1 MLSHP
6 TLFYALYSSPPPFN
20 SLPCC
25 FHFFSFLT
33 SLQWKNIHNRSQNI
47 LFSWHSPQAVLLL
60 FDLRQRKAQ
69 TVHLTTSKL
78 PLVHQLNCVCMYIHH
93 AIKLNEIFVR
103 IFYSKAYIK
112 EHVVMKIFKEQY
124 TVSSSY
130 SAHTVLIQCSY
141 SALCHVIIQFQL
153 S

>member
-1 MLSHP
+1 MPCFL
-6 TLFYALYSSPPPFN
+6 PPPTP
-20 SLPCC
+20 LIP
-25 FHFFSFLT
+25 FHAASISFL
-33 SLQWKNIHNRSQNI
+33 SLHRCNGKIFIIEARTF
-47 LFSWHSPQAVLLL
+47 LFSCHSPQAVLLL

-112 EHVVMKIFKEQY
+112 EHIVMKIFKEQY

-130 SAHTVLIQCSY
+130 SAHTVL
-141 SALCHVIIQFQL
+141 SALCHVIIQFRL